1 MTVASTTSTVWVSD
15 GSDGLGRR
23 VLQRLNRAP
32 EMIEGLIGD
41 SEVIVWLAS
50 ADADARAR
58 RRQSATDGVTSALAE
73 AERARHLVLV
83 SSAMVYGAWANNPV
97 PITEEAVLR
106 PDVEFV
112 YARQLGAVE
121 QLADEWRLAVPGRT
135 VTVLRPVVGMAA
147 DSTVGL
153 AAALAAGMGQRVG
166 EDDPPAQF
174 LHLDDLASAVVLSA
188 EQRLDGVYNVA
199 PDGWVAGERVRA
211 LAGAVPRLKLPD
223 RMTEVIGNLRWR
235 FQRGPI
241 PPGLRSYT
249 RWPWL
254 VANDRLKAEGWA
266 PTVTNEQAYVEGTEA
281 KWWTMVSP
289 KRRQEIAL
297 GGLSGDHAPWRVG
310 IRHPHDPMAVA
321 FVLKGAGPLAVATSA
336 SYERGAHI
344 VDPRTG
350 HPITELAS
358 ATVVGPDLA
367 DADAYATVLYVMGID
382 GLCWLHQQPGY
393 SGCVIT
399 RDGQLIA
406 TEAFNVYRAS

>member
-1 MTVASTTSTVWVSD
+1 MTVASTSITTTSATTRTVWVSD

-23 VLQRLNRAP
+23 VLERLNRSP
-32 EMIEGLIGD
+32 QLIEGLVGD
-41 SEVIVWLAS
+41 SDVVVWLAS

-58 RRQSATDGVTSALAE
+58 RRQSATEGVTAALAE
-73 AERARHLVLV
+73 AEHARHFVLV

-121 QLADEWRLAVPGRT
+121 QLADEWRLAIPGRT

-153 AAALAAGMGQRVG
+153 AAALAAGMGQRFG

-174 LHLDDLASAVVLSA
+174 LHLDDLASAVVLAA
-188 EQRLDGVYNVA
+188 EQRLDGVFNVA

-254 VANDRLKAEGWA
+254 VANDRLRSEGWA

-281 KWWTMVSP
+281 KWWTMVTP

-297 GGLSGDHAPWRVG
+297 GGL
-310 IRHPHDPMAVA
+310 
-321 FVLKGAGPLAVATSA
+321 
-336 SYERGAHI
+336 
-344 VDPRTG
+344 
-350 HPITELAS
+350 
-358 ATVVGPDLA
+358 
-367 DADAYATVLYVMGID
+367 ATVLVAVG
-382 GLCWLHQQPGY
+382 
-393 SGCVIT
+393 VIT
-399 RDGQLIA
+399 W
-406 TEAFNVYRAS
+406 RAVRRAQRNRAARQ

>member
-1 MTVASTTSTVWVSD
+1 MTVASTTTTVWVSD

-23 VLQRLNRAP
+23 VLQRLNRSTQL
-32 EMIEGLIGD
+32 IEGLIGD
-41 SEVIVWLAS
+41 SDVVVWLAS

-58 RRQSATDGVTSALAE
+58 RRQSATEGVTAALAE
-73 AERARHLVLV
+73 AQHARHFVLV

-112 YARQLGAVE
+112 YARQLGSVE
-121 QLADEWRLAVPGRT
+121 QLADEWRLAETGRT

-166 EDDPPAQF
+166 EDDPPGQF
-174 LHLDDLASAVVLSA
+174 LHLDDLAAAVVIAA

-223 RMTEVIGNLRWR
+223 RITEVIGNLRWR

-254 VANDRLKAEGWA
+254 VANDRLKGEGWN

-281 KWWTMVSP
+281 KWWTMVTP

-297 GGLSGDHAPWRVG
+297 GSVAAILVGVG
-310 IRHPHDPMAVA
+310 IATWRALRRAQRNRVA
-321 FVLKGAGPLAVATSA
+321 
-336 SYERGAHI
+336 R
-344 VDPRTG
+344 
-350 HPITELAS
+350 
-358 ATVVGPDLA
+358 
-367 DADAYATVLYVMGID
+367 
-382 GLCWLHQQPGY
+382 Q
-393 SGCVIT
+393 
-399 RDGQLIA
+399 
-406 TEAFNVYRAS
+406 

>member
-1 MTVASTTSTVWVSD
+1 MTVASTTTPTTTTVWVSD

-23 VLQRLNRAP
+23 VLQRLNSSADL
-32 EMIEGLIGD
+32 IEGLIGD
-41 SEVIVWLAS
+41 STIIVWLAS
-50 ADADARAR
+50 ADVDARAR
-58 RRQSATDGVTSALAE
+58 RRQSATEGVSAALTE
-73 AERARHLVLV
+73 AVNAKHLVLV

-112 YARQLGAVE
+112 YARQLGSVE
-121 QLADEWRLAVPGRT
+121 QLADEWRLAAPNRT
-135 VTVLRPVVGMAA
+135 VSVLRPVVGMAA
-147 DSTVGL
+147 DSAVGL

-174 LHLDDLASAVVLSA
+174 LHLDDLASAVVLAA
-188 EQRLDGVYNVA
+188 EQRLDGVFNVA
-199 PDGWVAGERVRA
+199 PDGWIAGERVRA

-223 RMTEVIGNLRWR
+223 RVTEVISNMRWR

-254 VANDRLKAEGWA
+254 VANDRLKSEGWA

-297 GGLSGDHAPWRVG
+297 SGLGTVLFIVG
-310 IRHPHDPMAVA
+310 IGIWRGVRRAQRRR
-321 FVLKGAGPLAVATSA
+321 LA
-336 SYERGAHI
+336 R
-344 VDPRTG
+344 
-350 HPITELAS
+350 
-358 ATVVGPDLA
+358 
-367 DADAYATVLYVMGID
+367 
-382 GLCWLHQQPGY
+382 
-393 SGCVIT
+393 
-399 RDGQLIA
+399 
-406 TEAFNVYRAS
+406 